1 MLRQLKQR
9 LALSVYAWRRIKYPV
24 GYGLFAIA
32 ITYGLW
38 HAPSELW
45 QLSPFWLLLSLVVV
59 VLMFLLQQWQVT
71 IFLRAYGLNPGWLY
85 PALFNARRGLLNMVL
100 PARSGTLFLV
110 HDLTKKYPVTWRDFL
125 YFFLVAGIVSV
136 YVSGLAL
143 AWLLWPWGYSAA
155 LLFGSLIA
163 AFYLARRGTFQYAA
177 WLPNLLLLAL
187 ALYLATV
194 TVLFFLLRGLGYQ
207 LSFVEVS
214 YLAIALNVLAQVSIT
229 PGNIGVREVLMGLI
243 APFVELPVAVGIIA
257 SSLLLIIRLI
267 VYGIFW
273 VLLEGLLRRPDR
285 RDSNTIP

>member
-71 IFLRAYGLNPGWLY
+71 IFLRAHGLNPGWLY
-85 PALFNARRGLLNMVL
+85 PALFNARRGILNIVL

-285 RDSNTIP
+285 RDSSTIP